1 MEFCETSKDYELL
14 TKKIYKSILESEGVE
29 NLEVRHDEKIK
40 GKSGVEH
47 QIDVFWEYKYA
58 GVNHKVLIE
67 CKYYSKAVSLIHA
80 RNMLGLLNDI
90 PNAQGLIVT
99 TQGFQSGVIDFC
111 NHYEINLKRVR
122 PPQGSDWDG
131 CIQIV
136 NINGELYQNQ
146 YMNLEF
152 SFDASDEET
161 KTFFDENGKEMSFN
175 PFNVTIEDCS
185 EKSFIG
191 KWLDKSLVAN
201 LAKLNVQIEDVIE
214 PNNAHVILS
223 SGEKLKLRN
232 VKVIW
237 YLTKQYFSTS
247 FDAMDFVHAVLE
259 DFGSGK
265 VEYTLNK
272 EYNRGN
278 RGQTTISTF

>member
-1 MEFCETSKDYELL
+1 MELCETSKGYELL
-14 TKKIYKSILESEGVE
+14 TQKIYKSILESEGVE
-29 NLEVRHDEKIK
+29 NLEVKHDQRVK

-58 GVNHKVLIE
+58 GVSHKVLIE
-67 CKYYSKAVSLIHA
+67 CKYYSKPISLIHA

-90 PNAQGLIVT
+90 PNSQGLIVT

-111 NHYEINLKRVR
+111 NHYEISLKRIR

-146 YMNLEF
+146 YLNLGF
-152 SFDASDEET
+152 SFDVSDEDT
-161 KTFFDENGKEMSFN
+161 KVFFDANGKEISFN
-175 PFNVTIEDCS
+175 AYDSMIEDCG
-185 EKSFIG
+185 EELFIG
-191 KWLDKSLVAN
+191 KWLDKNITAN
-201 LAKLNVQIEDVIE
+201 LQELNTKREDLLE
-214 PNNAHVILS
+214 PNNARVILP
-223 SGEKLKLRN
+223 SGEKLKLCN
-232 VKVIW
+232 VNVLW
-237 YLTKQYFSTS
+237 ELTKQDLSIS
-247 FDAMDFVHAVLE
+247 VDAIDFVHAVLE

-272 EYNRGN
+272 
-278 RGQTTISTF
+278 